1 MSASDE
7 NQSDAK
13 KTSADAAEA
22 LSGPTVENGP
32 ARSSARSPFKR
43 QLKLFGALLLIL
55 VVGVFAA
62 TGAYPYWRLDAGK
75 VLAWVGVD
83 LEKLETS
90 LNIPN
95 WIITHGREAPK
106 TTVTAP
112 SVPPAPAKTE
122 TAQEIS
128 RVVPALVV
136 SGSVAEPAP
145 EGEEWRKASVEL
157 ADRLSSVETR
167 LSLIEGRLDS
177 IDAARETANDASNA
191 PLPTAAGTVPTD
203 LIEQLDAIATRLAGV
218 ENQQKK
224 LAAATDTAPAKP
236 TESGALIGTVVGLA
250 ERVAAIETRGTTGA
264 LEISALRDDTLSLV
278 SRVAGLD
285 DEIKQVGV
293 ALKEDTPARD
303 RATLL
308 LLSVGQLAVTA
319 ASPRPYE
326 AQLEAVRAIARD
338 QDDLTGP
345 LEQLMLHAVTGSP
358 TLTALRTT
366 FADASSAV
374 IRSRDVGRSEGVLG
388 ETLSRVAS
396 LVTIRKVDDV
406 GSGTV
411 DGVLAAVDAALGSN
425 DLAAAVSA
433 AMALEGAP
441 GEAIAPWLS
450 IARARLAVDAALS
463 DLQAAAIRALAA
475 AG

>member
-1 MSASDE
+1 M
-7 NQSDAK
+7 
-13 KTSADAAEA
+13 
-22 LSGPTVENGP
+22 
-32 ARSSARSPFKR
+32 
-43 QLKLFGALLLIL
+43 
-55 VVGVFAA
+55 
-62 TGAYPYWRLDAGK
+62 
-75 VLAWVGVD
+75 
-83 LEKLETS
+83 
-90 LNIPN
+90 
-95 WIITHGREAPK
+95 
-106 TTVTAP
+106 
-112 SVPPAPAKTE
+112 
-122 TAQEIS
+122 
-128 RVVPALVV
+128 
-136 SGSVAEPAP
+136 
-145 EGEEWRKASVEL
+145 
-157 ADRLSSVETR
+157 
-167 LSLIEGRLDS
+167 
-177 IDAARETANDASNA
+177 
-191 PLPTAAGTVPTD
+191 PTD